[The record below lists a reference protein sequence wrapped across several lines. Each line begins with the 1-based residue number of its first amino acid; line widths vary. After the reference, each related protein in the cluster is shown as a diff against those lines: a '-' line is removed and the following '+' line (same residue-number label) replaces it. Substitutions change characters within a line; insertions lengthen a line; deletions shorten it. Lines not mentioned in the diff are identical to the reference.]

1 MLLALSER
9 IREIDMYSSDVLGIP
24 LRDLMA
30 RSGKAVDAVLR
41 EHVKPGASV
50 IILAGSGN
58 NGGDGYALA
67 ELIMN
72 DYNVKVYDIFSAGQK
87 TEVSKYFH
95 DKYVS
100 LGGLVLPFAYTP
112 EILSEIKGSDCIV
125 DAVFGTGFV
134 GQMPDR
140 LGELIGCVN
149 SSTSA
154 YKIAIDVPLGVNAD
168 DGSISDAYACSVDVT
183 VALSFIKPGLVSYPA
198 RSFVGKIVYDDIGL
212 PLDKVTEHFDFKY
225 KLIDKPLA
233 VSLLP
238 ARREDGNKGTFGSL
252 FVITGSK
259 KYRGAAHL
267 SLEAAVR
274 GGVGRVNYFGTQA
287 LVNELLQKLPEVIY
301 ESFLGEEL
309 KEADVSR
316 AVELSAPH
324 NAVLLG
330 SGSSVT
336 DELYALTTKL
346 LLTEGAPFILDAD
359 AINALADR
367 KKEALDILKHAKRT
381 VILTPHPL
389 EFSRIS
395 GHTVALVQQRRIELA
410 KAFASEYN
418 CILVLKGAGTVV
430 TDGKEVLIN
439 STGSSA
445 LAKAG
450 SGDVLAGFL
459 SALVASG
466 ISPLYASALAVYY
479 HGLAADVLR
488 DELSVFGVTPS
499 DLPREI
505 ARQIARASEE

>member
-9 IREIDMYSSDVLGIP
+9 IREIDTYSSDVLGIP
-24 LRDLMA
+24 LCDLMA
-30 RSGKAVDAVLR
+30 RSGRAVERVLR
-41 EHVKPGASV
+41 EHVNPGKNV
-50 IILAGSGN
+50 VILAGSGN

-72 DYNVKVYDIFSAGQK
+72 DYSVTVYDIFNVGQK
-87 TEVSKYFH
+87 TEVSKLFRDRYE
-95 DKYVS
+95 K
-100 LGGLVLPFAYTP
+100 LGGVVTPLEYSKEVL
-112 EILSEIKGSDCIV
+112 EKIKNSDCIV

-168 DGSISDAYACSVDVT
+168 DGSISEAYACSVDTT

-198 RSFVGKIVYDDIGL
+198 HSFVGRITYDDIEL
-212 PLDKVTEHFDFKY
+212 PLDKITSCFDFKY
-225 KLIDKPLA
+225 KLIDMQLA
-233 VSLLP
+233 TSYLP
-238 ARREDGNKGTFGSL
+238 KRRRDGNKGTFGSL
-252 FVITGSK
+252 LMITGSK

-267 SLEAAVR
+267 SLEAAAR
-274 GGVGRVNYFGTQA
+274 GGVGRVTFFGTSV
-287 LVNELLQKLPEVIY
+287 LTSELLQKLPEVIY
-301 ESFLGEEL
+301 ESFQGEEL
-309 KEADVSR
+309 SINDFTR
-316 AVELSAPH
+316 AEELVKAN
-324 NAVLLG
+324 NAILLG
-330 SGSSVT
+330 SGSSVSE
-336 DELYALTTKL
+336 ELYKLITL
-346 LLTEGAPFILDAD
+346 LLESDGAPVILDAD
-359 AINALADR
+359 AINTIAEHKSEALALLKKSRR
-367 KKEALDILKHAKRT
+367 K

-395 GHTVALVQQRRIELA
+395 GHSVAEVQQRRIELSLEFA
-410 KAFASEYN
+410 KEFN

-430 TDGKEVLIN
+430 TDGNEVLIN

-445 LAKAG
+445 LSKAG

-459 SALVASG
+459 SSLVAQG
-466 ISPLYASALAVYY
+466 IEPLYASALAVYY

-505 ARQIARASEE
+505 ARQIAKQS